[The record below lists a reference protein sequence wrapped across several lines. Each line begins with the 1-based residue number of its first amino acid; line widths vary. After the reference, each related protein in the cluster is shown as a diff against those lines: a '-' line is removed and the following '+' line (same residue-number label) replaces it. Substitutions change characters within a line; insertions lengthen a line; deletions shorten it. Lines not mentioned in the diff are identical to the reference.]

1 MMLGIYTSKKINHHQ
16 IRESLGKL
24 NNVQFRKYLLTCKD
38 HTSFLHFHFLYIPL
52 YTIIFLEFYDVV

>member
-24 NNVQFRKYLLTCKD
+24 NWIMYNLEN
-38 HTSFLHFHFLYIPL
+38 IP
-52 YTIIFLEFYDVV
+52 